1 MAARTDPRAWFE
13 GEYGKVTSA
22 TGEFAVHM
30 GEALGALPPE
40 VLTRHLHH
48 TVGRT
53 KDIFQKWTL
62 EIVYLL
68 AIRHTLRFGE
78 MKRLL
83 HGISSR
89 TLSNK
94 LAELEELGFVSRR
107 VHEGKPLRVDYK
119 LTKKGFE
126 LARFVTPVVVFLSL
140 DYVKRVAGLP
150 TANAEQ
156 GAATAGAN
164 DH

>member
-1 MAARTDPRAWFE
+1 MASRPDPRAWFDA
-13 GEYGKVTSA
+13 EYARVASSNSD
-22 TGEFAVHM
+22 FAVRI

-40 VLTRHLHH
+40 VLARHLTT

-78 MKRLL
+78 LKRLL
-83 HGISSR
+83 SGISSR

-94 LAELEELGFVSRR
+94 LAELEELGYVKRR
-107 VHEGKPLRVDYK
+107 VHEGKPLRVDYR
-119 LTKKGFE
+119 LTRKGYE
-126 LARFVTPVVVFLSL
+126 LARFVTPVVVFLGL
-140 DYVKRVAGLP
+140 DYVRRVAGLP
-150 TANAEQ
+150 PAEER
-156 GAATAGAN
+156 APSAP
-164 DH
+164 

>member
-1 MAARTDPRAWFE
+1 MTREERPDPKAWFDAE
-13 GEYGKVTSA
+13 YAKLTASNTDFALRVGEV
-22 TGEFAVHM
+22 
-30 GEALGALPPE
+30 LGALPPE

-48 TVGRT
+48 AVGRT

-78 MKRLL
+78 LKRLL

-94 LAELEELGFVSRR
+94 LAELDELGFVVRR

-119 LTKKGFE
+119 LTRKGYE
-126 LARFVTPVVVFLSL
+126 LARFVTPVVIFLSL
-140 DYVKRVAGLP
+140 AYVRRVAGLP
-150 TANAEQ
+150 VEESEGRAP
-156 GAATAGAN
+156 
-164 DH
+164 

>member
-1 MAARTDPRAWFE
+1 MAGRPDPKAWFE
-13 GEYGKVTSA
+13 TEYGKVGSST
-22 TGEFAVHM
+22 TEFAVRI
-30 GEALGALPPE
+30 GEVLGALPPE
-40 VLTRHLHH
+40 VLTRHLTS

-94 LAELEELGFVSRR
+94 LAELEELGFVSRH

-119 LTKKGFE
+119 LTRKGYE

-140 DYVKRVAGLP
+140 EYVRRVAGLP
-150 TANAEQ
+150 GAE
-156 GAATAGAN
+156 GEKPAGP
-164 DH
+164 

>member
-1 MAARTDPRAWFE
+1 MAGKPDPRAWFDT
-13 GEYGKVTSA
+13 EYGKVAGST
-22 TGEFAVHM
+22 TEFAVRI
-30 GEALGALPPE
+30 GETLGALPPE
-40 VLTRHLHH
+40 VLTRHLHSA
-48 TVGRT
+48 VGRT

-140 DYVKRVAGLP
+140 DYVRRVAGLP
-150 TANAEQ
+150 VQEPERPP
-156 GAATAGAN
+156 GP
-164 DH
+164 

>member
-1 MAARTDPRAWFE
+1 MAARADPRAWFE
-13 GEYGKVTSA
+13 AEYAKCTSA
-22 TGEFAVHM
+22 TLEFAVRI
-30 GEALGALPPE
+30 GEVLGALPPE
-40 VLTRHLHH
+40 VLARHLTN

-83 HGISSR
+83 QGISSR

-94 LAELEELGFVSRR
+94 LAELEELGFVVRR

-119 LTKKGFE
+119 LTKRGYE
-126 LARFVTPVVVFLSL
+126 LARFVTPVVVFMGL
-140 DYVKRVAGLP
+140 DYVRRVAGLP
-150 TANAEQ
+150 PAQEQ
-156 GAATAGAN
+156 AQPPP
-164 DH
+164 

>member
-1 MAARTDPRAWFE
+1 MAARPDPRAWFDA
-13 GEYGKVTSA
+13 EYTKMSGVNT
-22 TGEFAVHM
+22 EFAVKV
-30 GEALGALPPE
+30 GETLAALPPE
-40 VLTRHLHH
+40 LLTRHLTN

-126 LARFVTPVVVFLSL
+126 LARFVTPVVVFLGL
-140 DYVKRVAGLP
+140 EYVRKVAGLP
-150 TANAEQ
+150 PQDAEKP
-156 GAATAGAN
+156 AGP
-164 DH
+164 

>member
-1 MAARTDPRAWFE
+1 MAGKPDPRAWFDE
-13 GEYGKVTSA
+13 EYARVGDST
-22 TGEFAVHM
+22 TGFAVKV
-30 GEALGALPPE
+30 GDTLAALPPE
-40 VLTRHLHH
+40 VLTRHLHSA
-48 TVGRT
+48 VGRT

-107 VHEGKPLRVDYK
+107 VHEGKPLRVDYR

-140 DYVKRVAGLP
+140 DYVRRVAGLP
-150 TANAEQ
+150 PAE
-156 GAATAGAN
+156 AAKDAGP
-164 DH
+164 

>member
-1 MAARTDPRAWFE
+1 MAERPEPRAWFDAEYVKLTE
-13 GEYGKVTSA
+13 GNSA
-22 TGEFAVHM
+22 FALHVGEV
-30 GEALGALPPE
+30 LGALPPE

-48 TVGRT
+48 AVGRT

-68 AIRHTLRFGE
+68 AIRRTLRFGE
-78 MKRLL
+78 LKRLL

-94 LAELEELGFVSRR
+94 LAELEELGFVQRR
-107 VHEGKPLRVDYK
+107 VHEGKPLRVDYR

-140 DYVKRVAGLP
+140 DYVRRVAGLP
-150 TANAEQ
+150 VEEAAQ
-156 GAATAGAN
+156 GAGAKPG
-164 DH
+164 